1 MIDKKFTKKF
11 ETKAQTNTPTSCNRK
26 IVIADSAV
34 LMTDGP
40 WALLILT
47 PLVPILLILPWGVT
61 KLRRRTGRQ
70 CGRTYELAAGATVT
84 TAETESVVG
93 GRMGFVTNSSEMVT
107 RARVRLGFSEAEERV
122 GGGAEATEGGRNATG
137 VAGLRR
143 LAGGHPPPP
152 VHPYV

>member
-1 MIDKKFTKKF
+1 
-11 ETKAQTNTPTSCNRK
+11 
-26 IVIADSAV
+26 
-34 LMTDGP
+34 MTDGP

-70 CGRTYELAAGATVT
+70 SGRTYELASEATVT
-84 TAETESVVG
+84 TEQAENDVG
-93 GRMGFVTNSSEMVT
+93 GGMGSVTNSSDIVT
-107 RARVRLGFSEAEERV
+107 RAGVRIGFSEAEEQIA
-122 GGGAEATEGGRNATG
+122 GGAEAGERGRNTTG

-143 LAGGHPPPP
+143 LAGGHLPPP